1 MKFLK
6 ENNKSIVSYEDLEG
20 KVNCL
25 MNAVRIVDCITYCY
39 TSKDDKSLE
48 KEQEQKCQCR
58 EKTEKIEEKK
68 DVSFSVNFDFLHSI
82 FSFSYF
88 SSSTKTEEKSI
99 EQINEVIEKEDQNE
113 ILEKMKNIM
122 KNIEHF
128 SSYKSYILIIMEFLK
143 ICKIHKNP
151 GIRNAIDWLDNII
164 PFKELNEIVYCS
176 IRVIDGS
183 ISGINHIVQGIL
195 NLPNNKLK
203 SIINISTG
211 LLEIT
216 KAGVDFFDTYNKVEN
231 QQKEKKLKKA
241 QLNFKQIVNKMD
253 TKFDELIN
261 SNLEEFKKNNI
272 IILGIDQS
280 DSVYNEETDLQFF
293 YINNINN
300 YAKCINEN
308 DKDRAKYIENMIY
321 FYQKILPK
329 FSELTNEGEQE
340 INLKIDFFLS
350 LQALII
356 NKCKDKKF
364 WIELDKD
371 KIEKFI
377 DFMEKEYEKR
387 KDYFKNNRFWFK

>member
-1 MKFLK
+1 MGSTNFKATDGINQLKKNKPLIIKYLNQSVLSKNFLNIRCTNVLIPGKEIGQNSSFYIYNIEGFLDIEKGIYFSLIQLLEAMKFLK
-6 ENNKSIVSYEDLEG
+6 ENNETILSYEDLEE
-20 KVNCL
+20 KVNRL
-25 MNAVRIVDCITYCY
+25 LNAVRIVDCITYSY
-39 TSKDDKSLE
+39 TSKDDKSL
-48 KEQEQKCQCR
+48 EQEQKCQCR

-68 DVSFSVNFDFLHSI
+68 DVSFSLNFDFLHSI
-82 FSFSYF
+82 FSLSFF

-241 QLNFKQIVNKMD
+241 QLNFKQLLNKMD
-253 TKFDELIN
+253 AKFDELIN

-280 DSVYNEETDLQFF
+280 DSTYNEETDLQFF
-293 YINNINN
+293 
-300 YAKCINEN
+300 
-308 DKDRAKYIENMIY
+308 
-321 FYQKILPK
+321 ILI
-329 FSELTNEGEQE
+329 T
-340 INLKIDFFLS
+340 
-350 LQALII
+350 
-356 NKCKDKKF
+356 
-364 WIELDKD
+364 
-371 KIEKFI
+371 
-377 DFMEKEYEKR
+377 
-387 KDYFKNNRFWFK
+387 

>member
-1 MKFLK
+1 
-6 ENNKSIVSYEDLEG
+6 
-20 KVNCL
+20 
-25 MNAVRIVDCITYCY
+25 
-39 TSKDDKSLE
+39 
-48 KEQEQKCQCR
+48 
-58 EKTEKIEEKK
+58 
-68 DVSFSVNFDFLHSI
+68 
-82 FSFSYF
+82 
-88 SSSTKTEEKSI
+88 
-99 EQINEVIEKEDQNE
+99 
-113 ILEKMKNIM
+113 
-122 KNIEHF
+122 
-128 SSYKSYILIIMEFLK
+128 MEFLK

-183 ISGINHIVQGIL
+183 ISGINHIFQGIQ
-195 NLPNNKLK
+195 NLQNNKLK

-280 DSVYNEETDLQFF
+280 DSVYNEETDLQFV
-293 YINNINN
+293 YINNIDN

-329 FSELTNEGEQE
+329 FSELTNEGEKE
-340 INLKIDFFLS
+340 INLKIDFFYS
-350 LQALII
+350 LQTLII
-356 NKCKDKKF
+356 NECKGKKF
-364 WIELDKD
+364 WIEFNKD

-377 DFMEKEYEKR
+377 DFMEKKYEKG
-387 KDYFKNNRFWFK
+387 KDYFKNNSYEIINKFIQLLEKTTNVQNKDCKPPAPTMIK